1 MQDRHD
7 VFSGEPQIP
16 GLPAK
21 MHYSSPQQP
30 GYSPRIPQP
39 GVGGLSAVE
48 RSHVQS
54 EQRTAQDQDQQLYQ
68 VNHQICWSQRTP
80 LILQVG
86 WYVTGPSSLRA
97 HYMKYVQA
105 ALVWHLPPLE
115 CLMIDAACLLRIGG
129 MGSRRDVHEGWR
141 F

>member
-39 GVGGLSAVE
+39 GVSGLSAVE

-54 EQRTAQDQDQQLYQ
+54 EHRTAQDQDQQLYQ
-68 VNHQICWSQRTP
+68 VSPQTCLSVQSP
-80 LILQVG
+80 LLILHIGCPVRG
-86 WYVTGPSSLRA
+86 TAGLRA
-97 HYMKYVQA
+97 H
-105 ALVWHLPPLE
+105 L
-115 CLMIDAACLLRIGG
+115 
-129 MGSRRDVHEGWR
+129 MGS

>member
-1 MQDRHD
+1 MQDRNN

-21 MHYSSPQQP
+21 MHYSSPPQP

-68 VNHQICWSQRTP
+68 VSYQTGWS
-80 LILQVG
+80 LQ
-86 WYVTGPSSLRA
+86 SSLLMLHIGLYVRDPSGLRA
-97 HYMKYVQA
+97 YEMERCC
-105 ALVWHLPPLE
+105 LPQPKF
-115 CLMIDAACLLRIGG
+115 LMNDAACLLRIAA
-129 MGSRRDVHEGWR
+129 
-141 F
+141 